1 MLLDGKRAYPKM
13 IDGFFLLFLASNNT
27 YINPA
32 NEAREIHEAR
42 KPTSKMISVRICRD
56 QQGMVWRSRAETN
69 RGETTA
75 ASCPD
80 TYISCLAFDCD
91 RKVSISIGSELN
103 HVWFR
108 LGECG
113 NLESSLD
120 AMINCDQIHVR

>member
-56 QQGMVWRSRAETN
+56 QQGMVRAAEPRLTVVKLQ
-69 RGETTA
+69 RHRAPIPIYHALRLTA
-75 ASCPD
+75 
-80 TYISCLAFDCD
+80 
-91 RKVSISIGSELN
+91 IGKCQSA
-103 HVWFR
+103 
-108 LGECG
+108 LGQ
-113 NLESSLD
+113 N
-120 AMINCDQIHVR
+120 